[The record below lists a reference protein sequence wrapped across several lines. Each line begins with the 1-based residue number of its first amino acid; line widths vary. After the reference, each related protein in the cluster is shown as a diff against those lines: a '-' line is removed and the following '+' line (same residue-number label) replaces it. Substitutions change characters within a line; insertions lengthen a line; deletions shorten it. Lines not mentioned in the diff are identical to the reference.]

1 MGSLRKSDGRDV
13 VVVGAVRTAIGR
25 GHPEKGR
32 FRDVHPATL
41 LGRCFSAVLERT
53 GVSPAEVDD
62 VIAGCVQQIGEQGC
76 NVARNAWLQ
85 EGLPVD
91 VPATTVDRQCGSGQ
105 QAVNF
110 ATAMIACG
118 AQDVVVAGGVEH
130 MGHLPF
136 ASGVRVQEEFGRAV
150 TPDMQ
155 ERYGLVP
162 DHTLVGQGIAAE
174 MIAEQ
179 WELSRPELDELAVR
193 SHRLAHH
200 ATESGAFRR
209 EIVDVRVG
217 PDSYNVDQCIRP
229 DTDIA
234 TLAGLRPVFRAD
246 GRTTAATSSQVS
258 DGASAVLLVSGDKA
272 KELGIRPRARI
283 VDHVVVGVDPRIMLT
298 GPIPATRKI
307 LDRNGLTIGDVDTI
321 EINEAF
327 ASVVGAWLREL
338 KPDLDRV
345 NPRGGAMALGHPLGA
360 SGARLITTLL
370 HQLEDTDRE
379 IGLVTMCCGGG
390 LGTATLVQRL

>member
-1 MGSLRKSDGRDV
+1 MRKPVGRDV

-25 GHPEKGR
+25 GHPEKGW

-41 LGRCFSAVLERT
+41 LGRSFSAVLERS
-53 GVSPAEVDD
+53 GVAPTEVDD

-85 EGLPVD
+85 EGLPVE

-110 ATAMIACG
+110 ATAMIASG

-136 ASGVRVQEEFGRAV
+136 AAGVRIQEELGRAI
-150 TPDMQ
+150 TPEVQ
-155 ERYGLVP
+155 ERYGLVQ
-162 DHTLVGQGIAAE
+162 DHTLVGQGVAAE
-174 MIAEQ
+174 MIAER
-179 WELSRPELDELAVR
+179 WDLSRPELDELAVR
-193 SHRLAHH
+193 SHRLAHL
-200 ATESGAFRR
+200 ATQSGAFRR
-209 EIVDVRVG
+209 EIVDIGIGSQVY
-217 PDSYNVDQCIRP
+217 DVDQGIRP
-229 DTDIA
+229 DTNLT

-246 GRTTAATSSQVS
+246 GRTTAATSSQVA
-258 DGASAVLLVSGDKA
+258 DGASAVLLMSADKA
-272 KELGIRPRARI
+272 AEIGVRPRARI
-283 VDHVVVGVDPRIMLT
+283 VDQAVVGVDPQIMLT
-298 GPIPATRKI
+298 GPIPATHKI
-307 LDRNGLTIGDVDTI
+307 LDRNGLTVDDLDTI

-360 SGARLITTLL
+360 TGARLITTLL

-390 LGTATLVQRL
+390 LGTATLLQRL

>member
-1 MGSLRKSDGRDV
+1 MRKPVGRDV

-25 GHPEKGR
+25 GHPEKGW

-41 LGRCFSAVLERT
+41 LGRSFSAVLERS
-53 GVSPAEVDD
+53 GVAPTEVDD

-85 EGLPVD
+85 EGLPVE

-110 ATAMIACG
+110 ATAMIASG

-136 ASGVRVQEEFGRAV
+136 AAGVRIQEELGRAI
-150 TPDMQ
+150 TPEVQ
-155 ERYGLVP
+155 ERYGLVQ
-162 DHTLVGQGIAAE
+162 DQTLVGQGNAAE
-174 MIAEQ
+174 MIAER
-179 WELSRPELDELAVR
+179 WDLSRPELDELAVR
-193 SHRLAHH
+193 SHRLAHL
-200 ATESGAFRR
+200 ATQSGAFRR
-209 EIVDVRVG
+209 EIVEIGIGSQVYD
-217 PDSYNVDQCIRP
+217 VDQGIRP
-229 DTDIA
+229 DTNIT

-246 GRTTAATSSQVS
+246 GRTTAATSSQVA
-258 DGASAVLLVSGDKA
+258 DGASAVLLMSADKA
-272 KELGIRPRARI
+272 AELGVRPRARI
-283 VDHVVVGVDPRIMLT
+283 VDQAVVGVDPQIMLT
-298 GPIPATRKI
+298 GPIPATHKI
-307 LDRNGLTIGDVDTI
+307 LDRNGLTVDDLDTI

-360 SGARLITTLL
+360 TGARLITTLL

-390 LGTATLVQRL
+390 LGTATLLQRL

>member
-1 MGSLRKSDGRDV
+1 MSTSQGRDV
-13 VVVGAVRTAIGR
+13 VIVGAARTAIGR
-25 GHPEKGR
+25 GKPDKGW

-41 LGRCFSAVLERT
+41 LGRCFSEVLERS
-53 GVSPAEVDD
+53 GVAPTEVDD

-85 EGLPVD
+85 EGLPVE

-105 QAVNF
+105 QAINF
-110 ATAMIACG
+110 AAAMIASG
-118 AQDVVVAGGVEH
+118 AQDIVVAGGVEH
-130 MGHLPF
+130 MGRMPF

-150 TPDMQ
+150 TPAMQ
-155 ERYGLVP
+155 ERYGFLP
-162 DHTLVGQGIAAE
+162 NHTLDGQGIAAE

-179 WELSRPELDELAVR
+179 WELSRSELDELAVR
-193 SHRLAHH
+193 SHRLAHQ

-209 EIVDVRVG
+209 EIVDIQVGERVHR
-217 PDSYNVDQCIRP
+217 VDQGIRP
-229 DTDIA
+229 DTDI
-234 TLAGLRPVFRAD
+234 TSLAGLPPVFRED

-258 DGASAVLLVSGDKA
+258 DGASAVLLMSRDKA
-272 KELGIRPRARI
+272 DELGVRPRARI
-283 VDHVVVGVDPRIMLT
+283 VDQAVVGVDPRIMLT
-298 GPIPATRKI
+298 GPIPVTHKI
-307 LDRNGLTIGDVDTI
+307 LDRSRLTIDDIDTV

-327 ASVVGAWLREL
+327 ASVVAAWLREL

-360 SGARLITTLL
+360 SGARLVTTLL

-379 IGLVTMCCGGG
+379 LGLVTMCCGGG
-390 LGTATLVQRL
+390 LGTATLIQRL

>member
-1 MGSLRKSDGRDV
+1 MKKPVGRDV

-25 GHPEKGR
+25 GHPEKGW

-41 LGRCFSAVLERT
+41 LGRCFSAVLERS
-53 GVSPAEVDD
+53 GVAPADVDD

-76 NVARNAWLQ
+76 NIARNAWLQ
-85 EGLPVD
+85 EGLPVE

-110 ATAMIACG
+110 ATAMIASG
-118 AQDVVVAGGVEH
+118 AQDVIVAGGVEH

-136 ASGVRVQEEFGRAV
+136 AAGVRVQEELGRAI
-150 TPDMQ
+150 TPKVQ
-155 ERYGLVP
+155 ERYGLVQ
-162 DHTLVGQGIAAE
+162 DQTLVGQGNAAE
-174 MIAEQ
+174 MIADQ
-179 WELSRPELDELAVR
+179 WDLSRTELDELAVR
-193 SHRLAHH
+193 SHRLAHL
-200 ATESGAFRR
+200 ATQSGAFRR

-217 PDSYNVDQCIRP
+217 SHVHDVDQCIRP
-229 DTDIA
+229 DSDIA
-234 TLAGLRPVFRAD
+234 TLAGLRPVFRTD
-246 GRTTAATSSQVS
+246 GRTTAATSSQVA
-258 DGASAVLLVSGDKA
+258 DGASAVLLMSAEKA
-272 KELGIRPRARI
+272 EELGIRPRARI
-283 VDHVVVGVDPRIMLT
+283 VDQAVVGVDPQIMLT
-298 GPIPATRKI
+298 GPIPATHKI
-307 LDRNGLTIGDVDTI
+307 LDRNGLTVDDVDTI

-360 SGARLITTLL
+360 TGARLITTLL
-370 HQLEDTDRE
+370 HELEDTDRE

-390 LGTATLVQRL
+390 LGTATLLQRL